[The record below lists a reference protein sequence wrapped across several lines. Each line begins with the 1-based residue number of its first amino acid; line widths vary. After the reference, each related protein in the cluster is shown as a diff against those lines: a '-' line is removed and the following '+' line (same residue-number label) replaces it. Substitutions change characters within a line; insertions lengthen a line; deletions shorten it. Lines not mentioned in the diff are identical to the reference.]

1 MDTRLPTPE
10 WTLHIRSFEWTF
22 ASAVAAAA
30 LAAAFAGTNIAAD
43 HNIATNHLSRPR
55 PTALAAARASR
66 AAATAI
72 SAAGAAL
79 TGHRR
84 RSPPAHAASP
94 PPPYVPK

>member
-1 MDTRLPTPE
+1 MPVDTRLPTPE

-55 PTALAAARASR
+55 HRLSRRPR
-66 AAATAI
+66 AAPAR
-72 SAAGAAL
+72 S
-79 TGHRR
+79 RR
-84 RSPPAHAASP
+84 CA
-94 PPPYVPK
+94 